1 MRVSDEGFQTPI
13 RQLVGLFRE
22 RRTEGLL
29 AVLAPILDERNR
41 ALSGGLSHDGVS
53 ILKSYDHLILVALS
67 KRYDALDM
75 AISQTSIAVAEIDGA
90 GLISYAN
97 EALKSMVPDALG
109 RDFASLFGPRSR
121 DVRDALASGRRE
133 SLRLDLQRGALS
145 SVHLRGEIGPLS
157 DEHDRSGAYALLLD
171 VEGENARFDALP
183 DGILRLD
190 SEGRV
195 VFANKRAKEMFSD
208 RSDLLRGRPVGEL
221 FGNHTEASSP
231 IDHWAHSADGHK
243 ELTEILRLDGRG
255 ALPIRL
261 TVVPSFD
268 TAESRS
274 GWVLTVVPIAGELA
288 QAEMQRLLSTPDCEP
303 EALVRGIMHAIQRV
317 LPYDLATFG
326 VYTEDMKYH
335 NTLVVHPQPDW
346 SWTTAWFSLGDGIGV
361 REFLLGER
369 TWGDTEAT
377 TKAVAPEVED
387 DPVFQHIL
395 ASDLTRFVTL
405 PITGGGEHVRAA
417 LTLFSKEAGRFDGS
431 EIKLMRELGVE
442 KALLIAEANI
452 VRRHD
457 DRIRALEERL
467 SVATE
472 YRELADALAQGVA
485 DCFRWDYVAIFEV
498 DRQEKLFRLTSQCNR
513 TKNPSVRENYT
524 QGLTEGLL
532 GTAFQANA
540 PRVEPDIEAGAK
552 FGYKPVVSGRRSA
565 LAVPIR
571 VVQQGAKPTSDE
583 IEWLLC
589 VESSQRNAF
598 QGPSMEALK
607 KLLALCEGVL
617 RQRWQKA
624 VQTSLLDAVEQA
636 VIIIDRAG
644 KIRLTN
650 RWANAL
656 LCRQG
661 ELLLGQ
667 TLADF
672 GAEELDRQLLRS
684 SSLLAQGSVTLSAGE
699 AVFVPT
705 LATRIAI
712 NDDYRHQLVLFT
724 DLRELEQQSNW
735 SYLEQTVNE
744 VAQNAR
750 LSLML
755 AEGLVRDATKE
766 LLENSSVSEVLEA
779 ALRHLGKA
787 DITYERLAN
796 TLAVRQEP
804 DRPAEIFDALDV
816 LRQTVA
822 DLPDDDVDHC
832 DLTDLVDTKRFTA
845 FMISGWPDQ
854 LSFAFR
860 SLMGYLML
868 QRPADSKIIIALRTT
883 AEGNLRI
890 VFAVATSSNAPA
902 SERPVGRIGAAEQK
916 AREAASLAPDAVAL
930 AVRRHHG
937 EFQIDTEEG
946 STLAFK
952 IELRPIT
959 FDLT

>member
-1 MRVSDEGFQTPI
+1 MWVSDEGFQTLI

-41 ALSGGLSHDGVS
+41 ALSGELSDDGERT
-53 ILKSYDHLILVALS
+53 LKNYDRLILAALA

-97 EALKSMVPDALG
+97 EALKSMMSDAMG

-133 SLRLDLQRGALS
+133 SLRLDLQRGTLS
-145 SVHLRGEIGPLS
+145 SVHLRGEIGPLG
-157 DEHDRSGAYALLLD
+157 DEFDRSGAYALLLD
-171 VEGENARFDALP
+171 VEGETARFDALP

-195 VFANKRAKEMFSD
+195 VFANKRAKEMFGD
-208 RSDLLRGRPVGEL
+208 RNDLLLGRPVGEL
-221 FGNHTEASSP
+221 FENRTEAPSP
-231 IDHWAHSADGHK
+231 IDHWAQSADGHK
-243 ELTEILRLDGRG
+243 ELTEILPFDGRG

-303 EALVRGIMHAIQRV
+303 EALVRGIMHAIRRV

-326 VYTEDMKYH
+326 VYTADMKYH

-346 SWTTAWFSLGDGIGV
+346 SWTTAWFSLGDGV
-361 REFLLGER
+361 REFLLGEH

-377 TKAVAPEVED
+377 TRAVAPEVNE

-395 ASDLTRFVTL
+395 ANDLTRFVTL

-417 LTLFSKEAGRFDGS
+417 LTLLSKEAGRFDGT
-431 EIKLMRELGVE
+431 EIELMRELGVE

-452 VRRHD
+452 VRQQD
-457 DRIRALEERL
+457 DRIRALEEGL

-472 YRELADALAQGVA
+472 YRKLADALAEGVA

-498 DRQEKLFRLTSQCNR
+498 DRQAKLFRLASQCNR
-513 TKNPSVRENYT
+513 TKNQSVPENYT

-532 GTAFQANA
+532 GAAFQANA
-540 PRVEPDIEAGAK
+540 PRVEPDIEMGAK
-552 FGYKPVVSGRRSA
+552 YGYRPVVSGRRSA

-617 RQRWQKA
+617 RQRWQEA
-624 VQTSLLDAVEQA
+624 VQASLLDAVEQA
-636 VIIIDRAG
+636 VIIVDRAG

-650 RWANAL
+650 RCANAL

-667 TLADF
+667 TLADL
-672 GAEELDRQLLRS
+672 GAQEVDRQLLRS
-684 SSLLAQGSVTLSAGE
+684 TSLLAQGRVTLSLGE

-712 NDDYRHQLVLFT
+712 NDDYRHQLFLFT

-755 AEGLVRDATKE
+755 ADGLVRDVSKE
-766 LLENSSVSEVLEA
+766 LLKNSSISEALDA
-779 ALRHLGKA
+779 ALRYLGKA
-787 DITYERLAN
+787 DITYERLVN

-804 DRPAEIFDALDV
+804 DRPAEIFDALEV

-832 DLTDLVDTKRFTA
+832 DLTDLVDTQRFAA

-860 SLMGYLML
+860 SLLGYLIL
-868 QRPADSKIIIALRTT
+868 HRPSDTKIIIALLTT
-883 AEGNLRI
+883 PEGNLRI
-890 VFAVATSSNAPA
+890 VFAVAASPNAPA
-902 SERPVGRIGAAEQK
+902 SERLVGRIGAAEQK
-916 AREAASLAPDAVAL
+916 AREAASLAPDVVEL

-937 EFQIDTEEG
+937 EFQIDTEGG

-952 IELRPIT
+952 IELQPTT
-959 FDLT
+959 FDRT